1 MKTNRKI
8 NTLLVGLGRIASGL
22 ELDPLRLKP
31 CTHAGV
37 LFSPWGK
44 KHFSLQGFYDQDLE
58 KIGKFQKQWR
68 VSSTGLALTSEE
80 FLGLAKKKDQN
91 QKQEYDFAIVATTSH
106 THFEIACH
114 LIRSGIKFILIE
126 KPVSLNSHDAK
137 KLAKLAREN
146 KVKIWI
152 NHERRYHPRYQYV
165 KELLSKGAYGKIE
178 SVRANVFTS
187 AKNPGLAFS
196 KFGGGPLL
204 HDGTHA
210 VDLLFWILGPLNL
223 RAANVVRPTQKSI
236 EDKATAWL
244 VNKDQVDVFLDVAGG
259 RDYFQ
264 FEIDIF
270 TTKARLV
277 LSNDGFQLFA
287 SDPSPLYKGF
297 RSLRAKEWKKI
308 PDRKRSNAFLGI
320 YQEILNNVKG
330 KSDYQEGT
338 LEDNIDI
345 LECIESIY
353 RFRRKK

>member
-1 MKTNRKI
+1 M
-8 NTLLVGLGRIASGL
+8 GLGRIASSL

-37 LFSPWGK
+37 LFSAWGC
-44 KHFSLQGFYDQDLE
+44 KHFSLHGIYDIDPE
-58 KIGKFQKQWR
+58 KITQFQKQWKLG
-68 VSSTGLALTSEE
+68 SADLALTSED
-80 FLGLAKKKDQN
+80 FLGLTRNRGKDQF
-91 QKQEYDFAIVATTSH
+91 KKYDFAIVATTSI

-114 LIRSGIKFILIE
+114 LIRSGLKFILIE

-137 KLAKLAREN
+137 KLANLALKN
-146 KVKIWI
+146 NVKIWI

-165 KELLSKGAYGKIE
+165 KELISTGAFGKIE

-196 KFGGGPLL
+196 KYGGGPLL

-210 VDLLFWILGPLNL
+210 IDLLFWILGPLTL
-223 RAANVVRPTQKSI
+223 RAAHVVRQTQKAI
-236 EDKATAWL
+236 EDRATAWL
-244 VNKDQVDVFLDVAGG
+244 VNKEQTEVFLDVAGG

-270 TTKARLV
+270 TTKARFT
-277 LSNDGFQLFA
+277 LSNDGFQFFA
-287 SDPSPLYKGF
+287 SSPSPLYKGF
-297 RSLRAKEWKKI
+297 RSLKVMEEKKL
-308 PDRKRSNAFLGI
+308 PGREKSNPFLGI
-320 YQEILNNVKG
+320 YQEILKNVKG

-338 LEDNIDI
+338 LKDNIDI

-353 RFRRKK
+353 QFRRKK